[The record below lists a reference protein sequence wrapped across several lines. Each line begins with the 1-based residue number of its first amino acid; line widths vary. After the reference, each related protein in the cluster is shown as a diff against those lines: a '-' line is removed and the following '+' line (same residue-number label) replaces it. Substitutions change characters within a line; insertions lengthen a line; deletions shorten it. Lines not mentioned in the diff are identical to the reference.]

1 MNTITS
7 SLMRRVAAGAV
18 LAAAPALI
26 ALGTAT
32 TSQAQTAPSPGMGCE
47 TIHSGFLGSD
57 RRQICDGAKQA
68 DGSWQRTRTIFTP
81 AYVKPL
87 SCNGSPGWPFG
98 NFSPTPGPSPDP
110 GPLPDPDPD
119 FSSDTSSSSDAGFS
133 SSSSHTSN
141 AGFSSLSSSSTFAS
155 SLRCTGGYPVP
166 QSTQSQETYTVAPDT
181 VLPDEPGWLPPGT
194 NNVL

>member
-47 TIHSGFLGSD
+47 TIHWGFLGSD
-57 RRQICDGAKQA
+57 RRQICDGPKQA

-81 AYVKPL
+81 AYVKPF
-87 SCNGSPGWPFG
+87 SCTGSPDWPFG
-98 NFSPTPGPSPDP
+98 NISPSPGPLPDPGPSPDP
-110 GPLPDPDPD
+110 EPDISSAS
-119 FSSDTSSSSDAGFS
+119 FSSFSNHASDAGFS
-133 SSSSHTSN
+133 T
-141 AGFSSLSSSSTFAS
+141 LSSRSSFST
-155 SLRCTGGYPVP
+155 SLRCSGGYQVP
-166 QSTQSQETYTVAPDT
+166 ENTQTQESYVVTPGT

-194 NNVL
+194 NNIL

>member
-47 TIHSGFLGSD
+47 TIHWGFLGSD
-57 RRQICDGAKQA
+57 RRQICDGPKQA

-87 SCNGSPGWPFG
+87 SCDSSPNWPFG
-98 NFSPTPGPSPDP
+98 QFSPAPGPSPNPGPSPDP
-110 GPLPDPDPD
+110 DPSPEPDVSSAS
-119 FSSDTSSSSDAGFS
+119 FSSFS
-133 SSSSHTSN
+133 SFSSHTSN
-141 AGFSSLSSSSTFAS
+141 AGFSTLSSRSIASS
-155 SLRCTGGYPVP
+155 SLRCFGGYPVP
-166 QSTQSQETYTVAPDT
+166 QSTQSQETYVVAPDT

-194 NNVL
+194 NNIL